1 MSIAEHDAG
10 HYLKAARQLA
20 TSVAAN
26 ADRIDRERQIP
37 PELAGEI
44 ADQGFFPAP
53 FTAIAGRCGARP
65 PGLSSNPGDIR
76 RGRWQRRLEYEP
88 GQCVLD
94 KFG

>member
-44 ADQGFFPAP
+44 ADQGFSGSFY
-53 FTAIAGRCGARP
+53 R
-65 PGLSSNPGDIR
+65 D
-76 RGRWQRRLEYEP
+76 RWEVRS
-88 GQCVLD
+88 
-94 KFG
+94 